1 MKKYL
6 VYVDYQMKA
15 DSIFTP
21 KKFRK
26 TRTFGVIFQQSVK
39 MHFEKFLK
47 IFFVVVDL

>member
-1 MKKYL
+1 MKVQFGVKIQKKK
-6 VYVDYQMKA
+6 VKKKA

-39 MHFEKFLK
+39 VHFEKF
-47 IFFVVVDL
+47 